1 MLSSYRTLMSAS
13 AWPRRSCLA
22 LLLAGAL
29 ATLSACGGGTN
40 TAQNNNNGGVGSGGT
55 GSYTN
60 GPISGLGSIIVNGIE
75 YALDSSTT
83 VVSDDDTA
91 AAGSAADLKLGMVVE
106 VQGSAATVAATA
118 TTNAQA
124 NAKQVRYASDLIG
137 TVTVTTSGTPAVSSY
152 AVLGQTIATNAKTI
166 MPAMPLVSGDTVA
179 VYGLADAATGVYT
192 ATRIDRVTPMP
203 SRFKLAGVATLDT
216 MAYTITIG
224 TANPVSYA
232 DLRLQ
237 GKVPDG
243 LRTGQRVRVWFGAA
257 QTNGQWVATQ
267 IKLDQAL
274 VQDSDEASLEGV
286 LTSVA
291 TATSTIVIDGKTV
304 DVNGLSAGIRS
315 TLTQNIG
322 QRVRV
327 EGALR
332 DGVLVATELE
342 VRSMMDVDDQ
352 EAELHG
358 SVSNYT
364 TVMGNPDVIATFV
377 VRGVTVAINAAT
389 QREGDVSLTAPQVCV
404 EVTGKRFNSQ
414 GQLIALQ
421 YEGEACRND

>member
-124 NAKQVRYASDLIG
+124 TATKVRYASDYIG
-137 TVTVTTSGTPAVSSY
+137 QVASVTKSASGDTVY
-152 AVLGQTIATNAKTI
+152 QVLGQGVTANAKTI
-166 MPAMPLVSGDTVA
+166 LPATAINIGNFVV
-179 VYGLADAATGVYT
+179 VYGLADVASKTYT
-192 ATRIDRVTPMP
+192 ATRIDLITPMP
-203 SRFKLAGVATLDT
+203 TRFKLAGVAMLDT
-216 MAYTITIG
+216 MASTLQIG
-224 TANPVSYA
+224 TSDPVSYLN
-232 DLRLQ
+232 LRQL
-237 GKVPDG
+237 GLVPDG
-243 LRTGQRVRVWFGAA
+243 LRSGQRLRVWLDPAKIS
-257 QTNGQWVATQ
+257 NGQWVAKK
-267 IKLDQAL
+267 IKIDQTL

-286 LTSVA
+286 VTEVRP
-291 TATSTIVIDGKTV
+291 ATSTIVIDGKTV
-304 DVNGLSAGIRS
+304 DVKGVPADVLNKLA
-315 TLTQNIG
+315 QG